1 MDSLRSLWNVSS
13 APQPSACPDRVL
25 RIVAALAVACQT
37 WPAHLSN
44 LGFLLEGVDPGDAGP
59 IYDLRVRNFVLPY
72 DVEKSAKAAQVEM
85 IELLG
90 LSALDSP
97 GLA

>member
-1 MDSLRSLWNVSS
+1 MDL
-13 APQPSACPDRVL
+13 
-25 RIVAALAVACQT
+25 
-37 WPAHLSN
+37 
-44 LGFLLEGVDPGDAGP
+44 GDAGP
-59 IYDLRVRNFVLPY
+59 IYGLRVRNFVLPY

-90 LSALDSP
+90 LSAVDSP